1 MKFNPNER
9 QRRTQTNTQMS
20 KYWLK
25 KFREKKIGEKL
36 VKFEKEIFISKKS
49 YCLCGSHVI
58 GKFENVNDFI
68 KTSGATENSA
78 IYQG

>member
-1 MKFNPNER
+1 MR
-9 QRRTQTNTQMS
+9 DRGTQTNTQMS

-25 KFREKKIGEKL
+25 KFREKKI
-36 VKFEKEIFISKKS
+36 VEIRKRNFYSEEELLS
-49 YCLCGSHVI
+49 WRDHVI
-58 GKFENVNDFI
+58 GESENVNNFI

>member
-1 MKFNPNER
+1 MRDREEPKPTLKCQNID
-9 QRRTQTNTQMS
+9 S
-20 KYWLK
+20 KNL
-25 KFREKKIGEKL
+25 EKKIGEKL

-49 YCLCGSHVI
+49 YCLGGSHVI

-68 KTSGATENSA
+68 KTSGATEDSA